1 MYPMKIIQKN
11 MRSVG
16 KIEFDKPRLITD
28 GLTEL
33 NWITRLVLDENG
45 SLVRRRL
52 ADHRRFANQQPA

>member
-33 NWITRLVLDENG
+33 NWITRLVLDEKRKLIYGAHDCNI
-45 SLVRRRL
+45 SVRKK
-52 ADHRRFANQQPA
+52 NS

>member
-1 MYPMKIIQKN
+1 

-33 NWITRLVLDENG
+33 HWISRLVLDEKRKLIYGAHDCNI
-45 SLVRRRL
+45 SVRKK
-52 ADHRRFANQQPA
+52 NS